1 MHSDD
6 CLEINLLEK
15 TELWLEGISLKDAR
29 LDDIAAEVAAAL
41 ELEPREVLVV
51 DVREDH
57 IVLDI
62 LRPVLRMT
70 QIAGKGEEILRR
82 ISRIPG
88 VGLSENARLHSEG
101 ALGWVCLDPVE
112 SRESVKGSQRLAR
125 EIRKKVARRA
135 IVFSTG
141 FEVQQGMIQDTNF
154 PLIEERLKQAG
165 FSVRYGGILPDEVGA
180 IAYRLE
186 KALDEGFGLIVTTGG
201 VGAEEKDCTVESLL
215 RVDPAAAT
223 PYTLKFEPGT
233 GRHVKDGVRIGVGQ
247 IGITWLVA
255 LPGPTREARIGLDRL
270 IEALEKGWG
279 KEETAEHVASGIR
292 AKWRGHGAHHHPKGQ
307 PE

>member
-1 MHSDD
+1 MNSDD

-125 EIRKKVARRA
+125 EIRK
-135 IVFSTG
+135 
-141 FEVQQGMIQDTNF
+141 E
-154 PLIEERLKQAG
+154 AG
-165 FSVRYGGILPDEVGA
+165 SAVHRNSGP
-180 IAYRLE
+180 
-186 KALDEGFGLIVTTGG
+186 
-201 VGAEEKDCTVESLL
+201 
-215 RVDPAAAT
+215 P
-223 PYTLKFEPGT
+223 TL
-233 GRHVKDGVRIGVGQ
+233 
-247 IGITWLVA
+247 
-255 LPGPTREARIGLDRL
+255 
-270 IEALEKGWG
+270 
-279 KEETAEHVASGIR
+279 
-292 AKWRGHGAHHHPKGQ
+292 
-307 PE
+307 

>member
-1 MHSDD
+1 MNSEE

-15 TELWLEGISLKDAR
+15 TELWLEGISLKNAR
-29 LDDIAAEVAAAL
+29 LDDIAAAVAVIL

-62 LRPVLRMT
+62 LRPVLRMA

-88 VGLSENARLHSEG
+88 VTLSENARLHSEG
-101 ALGWVCLDPVE
+101 ALGWVCLDPDE
-112 SRESVKGSQRLAR
+112 TQRSIKESQRLAK
-125 EIRKKVARRA
+125 EIKEKVARRA

-141 FEVQQGMIQDTNF
+141 FEVQQGMIADTNY
-154 PLIEERLKQAG
+154 PLIEQRLKEAG
-165 FSVRYGGILPDEVGA
+165 YSVRYGGILPDEMGA
-180 IAYRLE
+180 IAYRLQ
-186 KALDEGFGLIVTTGG
+186 KALDEGFGLILTTGG

-215 RVDPAAAT
+215 RVDPNAAT

-247 IGITWLVA
+247 VGITWLVS
-255 LPGPTREARIGLDRL
+255 LPGPTREAGIGVDRL
-270 IEALEKGWG
+270 LEALEKSWG
-279 KEETAEHVASGIR
+279 KTEMAEHIAAGIR
-292 AKWRGHGAHHHPKGQ
+292 AKWRGHGVHHHQKSQ